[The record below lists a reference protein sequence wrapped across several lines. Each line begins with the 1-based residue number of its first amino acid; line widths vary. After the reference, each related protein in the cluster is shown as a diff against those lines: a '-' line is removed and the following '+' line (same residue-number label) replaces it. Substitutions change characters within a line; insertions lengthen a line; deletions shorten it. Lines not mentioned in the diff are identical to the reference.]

1 MKLTASTRKLLLTGH
16 VVASIGW
23 VGALAVFMAHAIA
36 SLTSHDPFVIRAA
49 CLAMA
54 LTAWFVILPLSLASL
69 ITGIVQ
75 ALGTAWGLLRHYWVA
90 FKLLLT
96 FVATL
101 VLLLKLGPIA
111 QLADT
116 AALSNFSAEDQ
127 TGLRVSLL
135 VHAIGGLGI
144 LLCAAALAIFKPVG
158 LLPTAARGSQSQSN
172 QQGAGV
178 SMPRWVK
185 IFGSLLIAVVILL
198 VLMLAGG
205 EHGPAAHMHSH
216 G

>member
-1 MKLTASTRKLLLTGH
+1 MTSATRKLLLTGH

-23 VGALAVFMAHAIA
+23 IGALAVFAAHAIA
-36 SLTSHDPFVIRAA
+36 SLTSHDPFMVRAA

-54 LTAWFVILPLSLASL
+54 LTAWFVILPLSIASL
-69 ITGIVQ
+69 VTGVVQ

-111 QLADT
+111 QLADA
-116 AALSNFSAEDQ
+116 AALPNFSGADQ
-127 TGLRVSLL
+127 TGLRLSL
-135 VHAIGGLGI
+135 VIHAVGGLGV
-144 LLCAAALAIFKPVG
+144 LLCAAVLAIFKPAG
-158 LLPTAARGSQSQSN
+158 LIPTG
-172 QQGAGV
+172 GT
-178 SMPRWVK
+178 MPRWVK
-185 IFGSLLIAVVILL
+185 IFGSVLAALVILL

-205 EHGPAAHMHSH
+205 EHGPAMHMSSH